1 MYLQN
6 LVTFLLKI
14 FSASCDVINNC
25 HPFANCEFDQ
35 NLYRYQCVCGPGYD
49 GNGIDCIEI
58 EANCAHEDICDVH
71 ADCAFNATLHKNVCV
86 CHTGYE
92 GNGKTCQLAAECSSS
107 ADCGYHSVCVEGI
120 CECSSGFE
128 RDTSDL

>member
-1 MYLQN
+1 MFF
-6 LVTFLLKI
+6 LV
-14 FSASCDVINNC
+14 SCDVINNC

-35 NLYRYQCVCGPGYD
+35 NVYRYQCVCAPGYD

-71 ADCAFNATLHKNVCV
+71 ADCIYNGTLRKNLCL
-86 CHTGYE
+86 CHAGYD
-92 GNGKTCQLAAECSSS
+92 GNGKSCQLAAECSTS